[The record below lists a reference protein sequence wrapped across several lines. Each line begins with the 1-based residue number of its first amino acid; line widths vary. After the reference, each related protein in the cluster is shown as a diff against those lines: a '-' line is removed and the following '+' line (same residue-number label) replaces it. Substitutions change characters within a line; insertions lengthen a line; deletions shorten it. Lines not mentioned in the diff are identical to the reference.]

1 MKKLLMALLG
11 IALVIS
17 MAGVASAAD
26 VNIKY
31 DPNNP
36 NVIPTG
42 QMNVKLNL
50 VQTYTVT
57 IPDTVSLVFGEQVVK
72 DEGLKVTDMVIP
84 STHELFITAKSDN
97 KWFVVDSSS
106 NKISYSMKVTKGL
119 ENPVICRPNAEDTS
133 KDTYEIYTAHMRQT
147 DPDPA
152 TLTFEILSTNV
163 VMGEYSDSVT
173 FTVDVRP
180 KATSTTTT

>member
-26 VNIKY
+26 VEIKY
-31 DPNNP
+31 DSTKP
-36 NVIPTG
+36 NVAPTG
-42 QMNVKLNL
+42 KMDVKLNL

-57 IPDTVSLVFGEQVVK
+57 IPNTVNLVFGEQVVI
-72 DEGLKVTDMVIP
+72 DDGLKVTDMVIP
-84 STHELFITAKSDN
+84 STHELFITATSAN
-97 KWFVVDSSS
+97 KWFVVDSSN

-119 ENPVICRPNAEDTS
+119 ETPVTCRPNAQDTN
-133 KDTYEIYTAHMRQT
+133 KDTYEIYTAHMRQV

-152 TLTFEILSTNV
+152 TLTFELLSTDV

-173 FTVDVRP
+173 FTVDVRA